1 MKYLLD
7 TNICI
12 YIIKNKPQSVLN
24 RFLSIPNTQFAISS
38 ITVAEL
44 FYGVAKR
51 QFPEKNEIA
60 IKNFLLP
67 LTILSFD
74 ENAAEYFGKIKA
86 NLEKKGTPVG
96 GFDIMIAAHA
106 ISENLTLITNNE
118 REFNRIEGLKVEN
131 WVAEN

>member
-44 FYGVAKR
+44 FYGVAKS